1 MAATA
6 MTAIATQLGM
16 LRPASARVGRTL
28 RLDSQGEMP
37 SLAGATQWLNSPPL
51 TVDGLRGKV
60 VLVPFWTYTC
70 INWLR
75 SLPYVRAWAE
85 KYTDRGIVVIGAH
98 APEFGFEKDVDNVRR
113 AARTMRIPYPIAV
126 GPLTPTPRRRSSPPG
141 TGAPTAAFA
150 GTAAG

>member
-1 MAATA
+1 
-6 MTAIATQLGM
+6 
-16 LRPASARVGRTL
+16 
-28 RLDSQGEMP
+28 MP
-37 SLAGATQWLNSPPL
+37 SLAGATQWLNSPAL

-113 AARTMRIPYPIAV
+113 AARTMRIAYPIAV
-126 GPLTPTPRRRSSPPG
+126 DSDHAVWRAFLGPSPPPPVA
-141 TGAPTAAFA
+141 APLPPA
-150 GTAAG
+150 